1 MHAFLRALIVLQK
14 TYRRLGIGGQLH
26 VGIRFLTAPFLQ
38 VLTRVPRDAKRL
50 LEIGGGHGAFAQLA
64 ADRGVEA
71 TVVDPDLRKLFA
83 MGNDTA
89 VRYVGG
95 YDDCVAGTFDVIAI
109 LDVLY
114 AIPESEWDAI
124 FVRVHERLAPGG
136 LFLLKEMDPRSWK
149 QRWNSAQEALSSRFL
164 GITIAATFNYQT
176 PAEVVERLRRA
187 GFASVEEVS
196 VGRGYPHP
204 HHLFVATK

>member
-71 TVVDPDLRKLFA
+71 TVV
-83 MGNDTA
+83 
-89 VRYVGG
+89 
-95 YDDCVAGTFDVIAI
+95 DCVAGTFDVIAI